1 MWKRNL
7 EKPVIFIVGPTASG
21 KTTLSIQLATILNT
35 EVISADSRYFYR
47 MMNIGTAKPDENEMG
62 NIKHHM
68 INIADPDETISVAVF
83 KEQVTEIIAKMHQES
98 KIPIVVG
105 GTGQYIHAILHN
117 WEMPELESDHEL
129 RELLENYAE
138 RFGKLKLYEFLQKV
152 DPEAAKI
159 IDFRNLRRTVRA
171 IEVMLKTGYRFS
183 EQRKQQASCYS
194 QKIIGIRWDRSVL
207 YQRIDG
213 RIEKMIENGFIEE
226 VRRLIDLGYSSKLP
240 SMSAIGYRELA
251 GYIQGENSLE
261 EAIILMKRN
270 SRTYVRRQSNW
281 FKDND
286 PNIKWF
292 ESDGLDYRIVV
303 DYIKSEGGW
312 IKPE

>member
-1 MWKRNL
+1 
-7 EKPVIFIVGPTASG
+7 
-21 KTTLSIQLATILNT
+21 
-35 EVISADSRYFYR
+35 
-47 MMNIGTAKPDENEMG
+47 
-62 NIKHHM
+62 
-68 INIADPDETISVAVF
+68 
-83 KEQVTEIIAKMHQES
+83 
-98 KIPIVVG
+98 
-105 GTGQYIHAILHN
+105 
-117 WEMPELESDHEL
+117 MPELESDHEL

>member
-47 MMNIGTAKPDENEMG
+47 MMDIGTAKPDENEMG